1 MSQLIVVS
9 AILLFITVALVFQLL
24 PIVAVPISKELA
36 LATFYNS
43 TYGVFGWCYITA
55 NDTVCTPK
63 RIGYVDLSVD
73 LSGQRRVLPA
83 FMDYSVTRLLV
94 VHPLSFAIT
103 SLLWIMVLLILI
115 TSLGDSPRYLFV
127 VALFSLPTFLFSLL
141 CFLVDI
147 LIFIS
152 HLAWPGWLMLGA
164 TLCVA
169 TCCSLLWNLRR
180 SVSIKKYEAL
190 HSEERVEVPTY
201 SMVHYT
207 SNG

>member
-1 MSQLIVVS
+1 MSSHAVV
-9 AILLFITVALVFQLL
+9 AAVLLFITVALVFQLL
-24 PIVAVPISKELA
+24 PIIAVPVSKQLA

-43 TYGVFGWCYITA
+43 TYGVFGWCYVSV
-55 NDTVCTPK
+55 DETVCTPA

-73 LSGQRRVLPA
+73 LSGQKRRLPA
-83 FMDYSVTRLLV
+83 QMDYSVTKLLV

-103 SLLWIMVLLILI
+103 SVLWIMVLLILV
-115 TSLGDSPRYLFV
+115 TSLGDSPRFLLI
-127 VALFSLPTFLFSLL
+127 VALFSLPAFLFSLL

-169 TCCSLLWNLRR
+169 ACCSLLWTVRR

-190 HSEERVEVPTY
+190 HSDDRADVPTY
-201 SMVHYT
+201 SMAHYT
-207 SNG
+207 ANG